1 MLASG
6 TVTGAP
12 AARHTDLRA
21 GALYMVASALLFASM
36 AASVRVAARELPNAP
51 IVFFRHFIMLLFL
64 LPWLWR
70 QGRGALAT
78 DDLRG
83 HLVRGLAGVA
93 AVACYFYAIARLR
106 LADAVLLNQSMP
118 LFIPIV
124 ERFWLGEA
132 IPRRLWG
139 VLLLGFVGL
148 LFILKPGTGVFEPA
162 ALVGLAS
169 AGLAA
174 VAQVGI
180 RRLTRT
186 EPVTR
191 IVFYFGLVASVV
203 ALPPAALTWR
213 SPSSATWA
221 VLLLMGVFATVGQ
234 LTLTRAYVHAPAAR
248 VGPFL
253 YAGPVFAGVL
263 DWALWGRLPDPQFVV
278 GAVLVVAAATLSLR
292 LRPPVPPAPPAA
304 TPEAPSPAADAT
316 EAHGLHRDGA

>member
-1 MLASG
+1 MAEGGATTQPVDVRSG
-6 TVTGAP
+6 AF
-12 AARHTDLRA
+12 
-21 GALYMVASALLFASM
+21 YMVASAVLFASM
-36 AASVRVAARELPNAP
+36 AASVRVASHELPNAP
-51 IVFFRHFIMLLFL
+51 IVFFRHFIMLVFL
-64 LPWLWR
+64 LPWLVR
-70 QGRGALAT
+70 QGRHALDT

-83 HLVRGLAGVA
+83 HLVRGLAGVS

-118 LFIPIV
+118 LFIPLV
-124 ERFWLGEA
+124 ERLWLREA

-148 LFILKPGTGVFEPA
+148 LFILRPGTGVFEPA

-169 AGLAA
+169 AVLAA
-174 VAQVGI
+174 IAQVGI

-203 ALPPAALTWR
+203 ALPPALFTWR
-213 SPSSATWA
+213 GPSPETWA
-221 VLLLMGVFATVGQ
+221 VLLLMGIFATVGQ

-253 YAGPVFAGVL
+253 YVGPVFAGAL
-263 DWALWGRLPDPQFVV
+263 DWLLWGRLPDPLFVV
-278 GAVLVVAAATLSLR
+278 GAVLVVAAATLALR
-292 LRPPVPPAPPAA
+292 LRPPVPPAPAAA
-304 TPEAPSPAADAT
+304 TPEAPSPAA
-316 EAHGLHRDGA
+316 

>member
-1 MLASG
+1 MTLTGGAEARAVSWRA
-6 TVTGAP
+6 VTATDRP
-12 AARHTDLRA
+12 ATDLRR
-21 GALYMVASALLFASM
+21 GAVYMVASALLFVSM
-36 AASVRVAARELPNAP
+36 AAAVRVAAAELPNAP
-51 IVFFRHFIMLLFL
+51 IVFFRHFIMLVFL

-70 QGRGALAT
+70 QGPRALHTA
-78 DDLRG
+78 DAPG

-118 LFIPIV
+118 LFIPLV
-124 ERFWLGEA
+124 ERGWLGERVPA
-132 IPRRLWG
+132 RLWG
-139 VLLLGFVGL
+139 VLGLGFGGL

-169 AGLAA
+169 ALLAS

-191 IVFYFGLVASVV
+191 IVFYFGLVASVA
-203 ALPPAALTWR
+203 ALPPAVWWWR
-213 SPSSATWA
+213 TPSAFAWA

-234 LTLTRAYVHAPAAR
+234 LTLTRAYLHAPAAR

-253 YAGPVFAGVL
+253 YAGPVFAGIL
-263 DWALWGRLPDPQFVV
+263 DWLLWRRLPDPMFLV
-278 GAVLVVAAATLSLR
+278 GAVVVIAAATLALR
-292 LRPPVPPAPPAA
+292 LRQPAPATATGGDPA
-304 TPEAPSPAADAT
+304 
-316 EAHGLHRDGA
+316 